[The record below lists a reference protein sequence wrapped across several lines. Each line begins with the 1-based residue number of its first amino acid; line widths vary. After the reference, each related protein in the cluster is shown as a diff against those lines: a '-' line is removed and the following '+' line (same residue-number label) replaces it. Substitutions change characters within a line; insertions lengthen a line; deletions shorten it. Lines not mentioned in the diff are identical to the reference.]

1 MRKFAIILPNQATWR
16 PKAGKMQLVSEW
28 LTDAIVSAA
37 GGCTRSHVFG
47 IWRGPNGIVAEGGY
61 RYEFA
66 SDTDL
71 TEFIRSVASFLVRET
86 HELCVYVE
94 HGDGAEIIGL

>member
-1 MRKFAIILPNQATWR
+1 MRKFAIILPKQATWR
-16 PKAGKMQLVSEW
+16 LKVGKPPLVSTW
-28 LTDAIVSAA
+28 LADAIVSAA
-37 GGCTRSHVFG
+37 GGCTRSDVFG

-66 SDTDL
+66 SAHDL
-71 TEFIRSVASFLVRET
+71 TEFIRSTASFLVRET

-94 HGDGAEIIGL
+94 YGDGAEIIGL